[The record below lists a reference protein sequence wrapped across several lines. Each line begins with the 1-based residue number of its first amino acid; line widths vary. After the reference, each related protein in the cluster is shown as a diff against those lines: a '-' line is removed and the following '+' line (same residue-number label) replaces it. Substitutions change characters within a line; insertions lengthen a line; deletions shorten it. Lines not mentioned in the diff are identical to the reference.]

1 VKQLRVVNADRGA
14 VLGTR
19 VALADRWLARLRGLL
34 GRPEPAPGEGLLLSP
49 CGSVHMLG
57 MRYPIDVALLDAER
71 RVLSVHP
78 GLRPGWHLA
87 AARGAR
93 YALELTT
100 GTLAATGTVPGD
112 RLDWQETSAGPD
124 GRRGSHLEAVP

>member
-1 VKQLRVVNADRGA
+1 MKQLRVVNADRGA
-14 VLGTR
+14 TLGTR

-34 GRPEPAPGEGLLLSP
+34 GRPEPAPGEGLLLAP

-57 MRYPIDVALLDAER
+57 MRYPIDVALLDGER

-78 GLRPGWHLA
+78 GLRPGWHVA
-87 AARGAR
+87 AAHGAR
-93 YALELTT
+93 YALELPA
-100 GTLAATGTVPGD
+100 GTLATTGTVPGD

-124 GRRGSHLEAVP
+124 GRRGSHQEVVS

>member
-1 VKQLRVVNADRGA
+1 MKRLRVVNAARGA
-14 VLGTR
+14 VLGTQ

-34 GRPEPAPGEGLLLSP
+34 GRPEPAPGEGLLLAP

-57 MRYPIDVALLDAER
+57 MRYPIDVALLDGER

-78 GLRPGWHLA
+78 GLRPGWHMA

-93 YALELTT
+93 YAMELPA
-100 GTLAATGTVPGD
+100 GTLATTGTVPGD
-112 RLDWQETSAGPD
+112 LLDWQETSAGPD
-124 GRRGSHLEAVP
+124 GRRGSHQEAVS

>member
-19 VALADRWLARLRGLL
+19 IALADRWLARLRGLL
-34 GRPEPAPGEGLLLSP
+34 GRPEPAAGEGLLLVP

-71 RVLSVHP
+71 RVVSIHP
-78 GLRPGWHLA
+78 ALRPGWHMA
-87 AARGAR
+87 ASHGAR
-93 YALELTT
+93 YALELPS
-100 GTLAATGTVPGD
+100 GTLAASGTAPGD

>member
-1 VKQLRVVNADRGA
+1 M
-14 VLGTR
+14 LGTR
-19 VALADRWLARLRGLL
+19 VALADRWPDRLRGLL
-34 GRPEPAPGEGLLLSP
+34 GRAEPAPGEGLLLAP

-124 GRRGSHLEAVP
+124 GRRGSHLEAVS

>member
-1 VKQLRVVNADRGA
+1 VKQLRVVNAGRGA

-34 GRPEPAPGEGLLLSP
+34 GRPELATGEGLLLTPS
-49 CGSVHMLG
+49 GSVHMLG
-57 MRYPIDVALLDAER
+57 MRYAIDVALLDADR
-71 RVLSVHP
+71 WVVSIHP
-78 GLRPGWHLA
+78 GLRPGWHM
-87 AARGAR
+87 AARAGAR
-93 YALELTT
+93 YALELPV

-124 GRRGSHLEAVP
+124 GRRGSHLEAVS

>member
-1 VKQLRVVNADRGA
+1 MKQLRVVNADRGA

-100 GTLAATGTVPGD
+100 GTLAITGTVPGD

>member
-1 VKQLRVVNADRGA
+1 MKQLQVVNASRGA

-19 VALADRWLARLRGLL
+19 VGLADRWLARLRGLL
-34 GRPEPAPGEGLLLSP
+34 GRPELVPGEGLLLTP

-71 RVLSVHP
+71 RVVSLHP
-78 GLRPGWHLA
+78 GLPPGWHMA
-87 AARGAR
+87 ATRGAR
-93 YALELTT
+93 FALELPV
-100 GTLAATGTVPGD
+100 GTLARSGTLPGD

-124 GRRGSHLEAVP
+124 GRRGSHQEAVS

>member
-1 VKQLRVVNADRGA
+1 MNAGRGA

-19 VALADRWLARLRGLL
+19 VALADRWLPRLRGLL
-34 GRPEPAPGEGLLLSP
+34 GRTRLDPGEGLLLTP

-57 MRYPIDVALLDAER
+57 MRFAIDVALLDADR
-71 RVLSVHP
+71 WVVSVHP
-78 GLRPGWHLA
+78 GLQPGWNLA
-87 AARGAR
+87 ARPGAR
-93 YALELTT
+93 YALELPA

-124 GRRGSHLEAVP
+124 GRRGSHLEAVS